1 MKEEKENLLV
11 KMENI
16 SKSFGKVGAIQKV
29 DFKVNR
35 QEIVGLLGDNG
46 AGKTT
51 LIKILVGIHS
61 PDRGVIYFDG
71 EKVSFSSPKDARAKG
86 IETVYQDLALV
97 ELMSILRNFFLG
109 RELIKDGWPRALD
122 MKQMDG
128 ICSRVLS
135 DIGVHVR
142 STGEP
147 VSHLSGGERQSIS
160 IARAIHFGAKL
171 LILDE
176 PTAALSI
183 KESNKV
189 LDYMRE
195 VRDRGLSVIFI
206 SHNVHHVFSVADR
219 FTILER
225 GEKLGDFN
233 KEEVSAEQ
241 VSRMIATGKLI

>member
-1 MKEEKENLLV
+1 MEQNSIPLVRMEK
-11 KMENI
+11 I
-16 SKSFGKVGAIQKV
+16 SKSFGKVDALKDV
-29 DFKVNR
+29 DFTVQR
-35 QEIVGLLGDNG
+35 EEIVGLLGDNG

-51 LIKILVGIHS
+51 LIKVLVGIHS
-61 PDRGVIYFDG
+61 KDRGEIYFDG
-71 EKVSFSSPKDARAKG
+71 ESVAFASPREARERG

-109 RELIKDGWPRALD
+109 RELTKKGWPRALN
-122 MKQMDG
+122 MKEMDG
-128 ICSRVLS
+128 ICSKVLT

-147 VSHLSGGERQSIS
+147 VSHLSGGERQSIA

-219 FTILER
+219 FTIIER
-225 GEKLGDFN
+225 GEKLGDFRRD
-233 KEEVSAEQ
+233 EVSAEQ
-241 VSRMIATGKLI
+241 VSHMIATGRLI

>member
-1 MKEEKENLLV
+1 MNEKKVTPLV

-16 SKSFGKVGAIQKV
+16 SKSFGKVNALRKV
-29 DFKVNR
+29 DFTVDR

-61 PDRGVIYFDG
+61 PDKGEINFDG
-71 EKVSFSSPKDARAKG
+71 EKVSFASPKEARAKG

-109 RELIKDGWPRALD
+109 RELIKKGWPKALD

-128 ICSRVLS
+128 ICSKVLT
-135 DIGVHVR
+135 DIGVHIR

-176 PTAALSI
+176 PTASLSI

-189 LDYMRE
+189 LDYMRG
-195 VRDRGLSVIFI
+195 VRERGLSVIFI

-219 FTILER
+219 FTIIER
-225 GEKLGDFN
+225 GEKLGDFS
-233 KEEVSAEQ
+233 KEEVSPEQ
-241 VSRMIATGKLI
+241 VGHMIATGRLI

>member
-1 MKEEKENLLV
+1 
-11 KMENI
+11 MENI
-16 SKSFGKVGAIQKV
+16 SKSFGKVKALREI
-29 DFKVNR
+29 DFTVGR
-35 QEIVGLLGDNG
+35 QQIVGLLGDNG

-61 PDRGVIYFDG
+61 PDQGEIVFDG
-71 EKVSFSSPKDARAKG
+71 EKVSFRSPKEARAKG

-109 RELIKDGWPRALD
+109 RELVKTGWLKALD
-122 MKQMDG
+122 MKEMDA
-128 ICSRVLS
+128 ICSRVLT

-142 STGEP
+142 STDEP

-195 VRDRGLSVIFI
+195 VRERGLSVIFI

-219 FTILER
+219 FTIIER
-225 GEKLGDFN
+225 GEKLGDF
-233 KEEVSAEQ
+233 KRDEVSAEQ
-241 VSRMIATGKLI
+241 VSRMIATGKLA

>member
-1 MKEEKENLLV
+1 MEQNSIPLVRMEK
-11 KMENI
+11 I
-16 SKSFGKVGAIQKV
+16 SKSFGKVDALKDV
-29 DFKVNR
+29 DFTVQR
-35 QEIVGLLGDNG
+35 EEIVGLLGDNG

-51 LIKILVGIHS
+51 LIKVLVGIHS
-61 PDRGVIYFDG
+61 KDRGEIYFDG
-71 EKVSFSSPKDARAKG
+71 ESVAFASPREARERG

-109 RELIKDGWPRALD
+109 RELTKKGWPRALN
-122 MKQMDG
+122 MKEMDG
-128 ICSRVLS
+128 ICSKVLT

-147 VSHLSGGERQSIS
+147 VSHLSGGERQSIA

-219 FTILER
+219 FTIIER
-225 GEKLGDFN
+225 GEKLGDFRRD
-233 KEEVSAEQ
+233 EVSAEQ
-241 VSRMIATGKLI
+241 VSHMIATGSLV

>member
-1 MKEEKENLLV
+1 MNEKKVAPLV

-16 SKSFGKVGAIQKV
+16 SKSFGKVNALRKV
-29 DFKVNR
+29 DFTVDR

-61 PDRGVIYFDG
+61 PDKGEINFDG
-71 EKVSFSSPKDARAKG
+71 EKVSFASPKEARAKG

-109 RELIKDGWPRALD
+109 RELIKKGWPKALD

-128 ICSRVLS
+128 ICSKVLT
-135 DIGVHVR
+135 DIGVHIR

-176 PTAALSI
+176 PTASLSI

-189 LDYMRE
+189 LDYMRG
-195 VRDRGLSVIFI
+195 VRERGLSVIFI

-219 FTILER
+219 FTIIER
-225 GEKLGDFN
+225 GEKLGDFS
-233 KEEVSAEQ
+233 KEEVSPEQ
-241 VSRMIATGKLI
+241 VGHMIATGRLI

>member
-1 MKEEKENLLV
+1 MNEKKTTPLV
-11 KMENI
+11 EMENI
-16 SKSFGKVGAIQKV
+16 SKNFGKVEALKRV
-29 DFKVNR
+29 NFTVNR

-61 PDRGVIYFDG
+61 PDKGEINFDG
-71 EKVSFSSPKDARAKG
+71 EKVSFASPKEARAKG

-109 RELIKDGWPRALD
+109 RELIRKGWPKALD

-128 ICSRVLS
+128 ICSKVLT

-195 VRDRGLSVIFI
+195 VRERGLSVIFI

-219 FTILER
+219 FTIIER
-225 GEKLGDFN
+225 GEKLGDFR
-233 KEEVSAEQ
+233 KEEVSHEQ
-241 VSRMIATGKLI
+241 VSHMIATGKLV